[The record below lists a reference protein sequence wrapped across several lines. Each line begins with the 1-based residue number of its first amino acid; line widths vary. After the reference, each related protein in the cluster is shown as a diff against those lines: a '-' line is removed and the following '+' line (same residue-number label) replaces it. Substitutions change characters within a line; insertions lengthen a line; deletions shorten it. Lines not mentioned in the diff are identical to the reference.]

1 MRQKLLLFGLLLL
14 VLAGATAGGYV
25 YYYGY
30 KTPAQYLTA
39 QAERGQVAMAVNAT
53 GTLNAVVTVQVG
65 SQVSGT
71 IQKLFVD
78 YNSPVKEGQTIAQID
93 PASLETKV
101 SQARANLASARAA
114 VQVAQATMDNTK
126 AAIDTA
132 RANTESAKANVEK
145 ARVSLADVQRTLERN
160 RELLRRALISQTE
173 LDTAQ
178 TAYDAAVSQLK
189 LSEAQQDAAVGQF
202 KSAQAQARLA
212 EAQYAAALARW
223 SRQRPPYRQRSL
235 TSSTPPSARL

>member
-1 MRQKLLLFGLLLL
+1 MRRRLVLFGLFLLM
-14 VLAGATAGGYV
+14 LAGAAAGGYA

-30 KTPAQYLTA
+30 KTPPQYLTA
-39 QAERGQVAMAVNAT
+39 QVERGQVAMAVNAT

-71 IQKLFVD
+71 IQKLYVD
-78 YNSPVKEGQTIAQID
+78 YNSPVKEGQLIAQID
-93 PASLETKV
+93 PAPLETKV

-114 VQVAQATMDNTK
+114 VQVAQATMDNTR

-145 ARVSLADVQRTLERN
+145 ARVALADAQRTLERN

-178 TAYDAAVSQLK
+178 
-189 LSEAQQDAAVGQF
+189 
-202 KSAQAQARLA
+202 
-212 EAQYAAALARW
+212 
-223 SRQRPPYRQRSL
+223 
-235 TSSTPPSARL
+235 